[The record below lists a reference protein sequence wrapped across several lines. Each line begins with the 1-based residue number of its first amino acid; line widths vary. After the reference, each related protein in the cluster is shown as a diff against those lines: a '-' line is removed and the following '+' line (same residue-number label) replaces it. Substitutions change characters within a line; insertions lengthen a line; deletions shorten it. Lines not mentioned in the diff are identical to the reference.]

1 MSRSLELL
9 SDGMLMRFRSDTR
22 KLQQDAMQHYNMTIA
37 MLNKSMGLC
46 LR

>member
-1 MSRSLELL
+1 MSKSSELS
-9 SDGMLMRFRSDTR
+9 SDGMLMRSRSDTR
-22 KLQQDAMQHYNMTIA
+22 KLQQDAMQHYNMTVA